1 MGGRAVS
8 LQMGWRNAGYFSPGP
23 EGVASLF
30 PDPVLVIRF
39 KAFFPPF
46 EIIYLPFFF
55 LFSAH
60 RGSKYF
66 NFLVLT
72 CKPRSI
78 SCVVFFCFKVHFG

>member
-39 KAFFPPF
+39 KAFFPPLF
-46 EIIYLPFFF
+46 RLFICLFFF
-55 LFSAH
+55 FSVHIEAV
-60 RGSKYF
+60 
-66 NFLVLT
+66 NI
-72 CKPRSI
+72 SI
-78 SCVVFFCFKVHFG
+78 FWF